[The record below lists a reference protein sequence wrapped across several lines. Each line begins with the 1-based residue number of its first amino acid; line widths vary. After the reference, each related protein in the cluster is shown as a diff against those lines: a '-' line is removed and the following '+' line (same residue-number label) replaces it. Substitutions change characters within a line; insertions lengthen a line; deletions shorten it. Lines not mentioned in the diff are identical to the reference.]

1 MTIKRR
7 KQSYDRLSILP
18 VEILIEIISL
28 LPLRL
33 AIVTGSLSRQWRGLW
48 TNVTSINIGSHE
60 LKYFPE
66 FMTHITSPSIDRFV
80 IESIDQG
87 KNSIWPPLLDSLL
100 RQACDRNVRELK
112 LTSIFGLQLPDQI
125 NLPNLKRLL
134 LNQFPFDFELLA
146 TLLKACPSLED
157 LLLEFLYCDG
167 FQHDIMI
174 SNRNLR
180 RLDIHTSII
189 WNIIVVLNTPKLEQL
204 VTHTLKSVI
213 FRFEQ
218 KPLSFYEA
226 EINSGSNEHLSED
239 QNKAMS
245 EFYGAISN
253 VRFLKLDVFVLDN
266 VSTVF
271 GNVNRLALNMK
282 LCHNIEIV
290 LSLIELCPLLDVLT
304 VDLWDISNEDTQTTL
319 VNPGRIGGISRRVL
333 NRIEIE
339 GGWTYHKV
347 AQSFLKLVRY
357 LLSGEIDIDH
367 FCLRVGCPKHF
378 AQKSNLNLR
387 RKEELNLCKLLC
399 KYYMASTQF
408 EVEFVGMF
416 HKYVSNSRLK
426 RLTSSR

>member
-7 KQSYDRLSILP
+7 KQSYDRLNILP

-87 KNSIWPPLLDSLL
+87 KNTIWPPPLDSLL

-112 LTSIFGLQLPDQI
+112 LASIFGLQLPDQI

-134 LNQFPFDFELLA
+134 LKQFPFDFELLA

-167 FQHDIMI
+167 FQHDIII

-189 WNIIVVLNTPKLEQL
+189 GNIIVVLNTPKLEQL

-226 EINSGSNEHLSED
+226 EINSGSNEHLSEY

-253 VRFLKLDVFVLDN
+253 ARFLKLDVFVLDN
-266 VSTVF
+266 VSTIF

-282 LCHNIEIV
+282 LCHNIEIL
-290 LSLIELCPLLDVLT
+290 LSLIELCPLLDVLIL
-304 VDLWDISNEDTQTTL
+304 DLWDISIEDRTL
-319 VNPGRIGGISRRVL
+319 MNPGHIGTSRRVL
-333 NRIEIE
+333 KRIEIE

-357 LLSGEIDIDH
+357 LLSGEIDIDR
-367 FCLRVGCPKHF
+367 FCLRVGYPKHF

-387 RKEELNLCKLLC
+387 FKRG
-399 KYYMASTQF
+399 
-408 EVEFVGMF
+408 VEFVQATMQVLYGI
-416 HKYVSNSRLK
+416 KAI
-426 RLTSSR
+426 

>member
-18 VEILIEIISL
+18 VEILIGIISL

-48 TNVTSINIGSHE
+48 TKVISINIGSHE

-87 KNSIWPPLLDSLL
+87 KNTIWSPPLDSLL
-100 RQACDRNVRELK
+100 LQACDRNVRELK
-112 LTSIFGLQLPDQI
+112 LTSIIGLQLPDQI

-134 LNQFPFDFELLA
+134 LNQFPFNFELLA

-167 FQHDIMI
+167 FQHDIII

-180 RLDIHTSII
+180 RLDIRTSII
-189 WNIIVVLNTPKLEQL
+189 GNIIVVLNTPKLEQL
-204 VTHTLKSVI
+204 VAHTLKSVI
-213 FRFEQ
+213 FRFKQ

-226 EINSGSNEHLSED
+226 EINSGSNERLSED

-304 VDLWDISNEDTQTTL
+304 LDLWDISIEDRTL
-319 VNPGRIGGISRRVL
+319 MNPGRIGTSRRVL
-333 NRIEIE
+333 KRIEIE

-399 KYYMASTQF
+399 KYYMASRQF